1 MTSSAH
7 SAVHTLKDI
16 HFEGNIIP
24 IPWFN
29 HITFENGRPDTN
41 AILLLSDI
49 VYWYRPA
56 IVRDEGSGQV
66 LGYQKKFRADLLQKN
81 YQDYENLFGFSKK
94 QIRDAFVRLEEIGV
108 IRRVFR
114 TVETGFGYQSN
125 VMFIDLFADK
135 VREITHKVPPID
147 IEIERGVHESKEGVT
162 LKLQGRDKEVKTYTK
177 NTPEI
182 TAKTTTHTDGRADVS
197 QKMLEVWNE
206 TLEPSVPVQITPFRS
221 SKLKFVLQQHFQ
233 QSLEQWKAFCRDLTR
248 SPFLMGKGQRGWR
261 VTLDWILEA
270 DNLRK
275 TLEGNYRDSGDKNAS
290 EPSVSPSELEQ
301 KVRQHFGKIEDPV
314 LRQFSQGLIRVLGAS
329 KYLSWLR
336 DVEITEYTPQRFVL
350 SFSSRFK
357 RNYVQTHYDD
367 KILSVARSL
376 FPARQIQWIDYAVK
390 ESSSSKTSSSC
401 SSPSGSISPSNA
413 EIKPELRS
421 HVHVSSQNSPER
433 FLSGDVQATFSGR
446 RGGTG
451 QPKGRIVLTP
461 GKEASAVSHI
471 HVYSRRFSQNSV
483 EVV

>member
-7 SAVHTLKDI
+7 SAVHTLKDL
-16 HFEGNIIP
+16 HMEGNIIP
-24 IPWFN
+24 MEWFN

-41 AILLLSDI
+41 AILILSDI
-49 VYWYRPA
+49 VYWYRPTV
-56 IVRDEGSGQV
+56 IRDERTGMV
-66 LGYQKKFRADLLQKN
+66 TDYRKKFKADLLQKN
-81 YQDYENLFGFSKK
+81 YQDYETLFGFSKK

-108 IRRVFR
+108 IRRLFR

-182 TAKTTTHTDGRADVS
+182 TTKTTTHTDGRADVS

-206 TLEPSVPVQITPFRS
+206 TLEPSVPVQITPSRS
-221 SKLKFVLQQHFQ
+221 SKLKFVLHQHFQ
-233 QSLEQWKAFCRDLTR
+233 QNLEKWKAFCCDLTR

-275 TLEGNYRDSGDKNAS
+275 TLEGNYRESGDKNAS

-301 KVRQHFGKIEDPV
+301 KVQQHLEQIADPV
-314 LRQFSQGLIRVLGAS
+314 LRQFSQGLREKLGS
-329 KYLSWLR
+329 STYFSWFMEMSIAFTVDTL
-336 DVEITEYTPQRFVL
+336 VVSLPG
-350 SFSSRFK
+350 RFK
-357 RNYVQTHYDD
+357 RTYVQTHYDD

-390 ESSSSKTSSSC
+390 ESSSAKTSSSC
-401 SSPSGSISPSNA
+401 SSPSGSGSPSHA
-413 EIKPELRS
+413 GAKPELHPHTQVTS
-421 HVHVSSQNSPER
+421 LNSPER
-433 FLSGDVQATFSGR
+433 FLSGDVQAAFSGR

-451 QPKGRIVLTP
+451 QPKGRIVLSP
-461 GKEASAVSHI
+461 GKEAPAVSHI
-471 HVYSRRFSQNSV
+471 HVYGRRFSQNSV

>member
-24 IPWFN
+24 MPWFN

-49 VYWYRPA
+49 VYWYRPT

-81 YQDYENLFGFSKK
+81 YQDYEKLFGFSKK

-147 IEIERGVHESKEGVT
+147 IEIERGFHESKEGVT

-182 TAKTTTHTDGRADVS
+182 TTKTTTHTDGRADVS
-197 QKMLEVWNE
+197 QKMLEIWNE
-206 TLEPSVPVQITPFRS
+206 TLEPSVPVQITLSRS
-221 SKLKFVLQQHFQ
+221 LKLKFVLHQHFQ
-233 QSLEQWKAFCRDLTR
+233 QNLEQWKAFCRDLTR

-275 TLEGNYRDSGDKNAS
+275 TVEGNYRDSGDKNAS

-301 KVRQHFGKIEDPV
+301 KVWQQLEQIADPV
-314 LRQFSQGLIRVLGAS
+314 LRQFSQGLREKLG
-329 KYLSWLR
+329 LSA
-336 DVEITEYTPQRFVL
+336 Y
-350 SFSSRFK
+350 FSWFMDMSLAFTVDTLVVSLPGRFK
-357 RNYVQTHYDD
+357 RTYVQTHYDD

-376 FPARQIQWIDYAVK
+376 FPARQIQWIDYGVK

-401 SSPSGSISPSNA
+401 SSPSGSCSPSSA
-413 EIKPELRS
+413 GVKPEL
-421 HVHVSSQNSPER
+421 HPHAQVSSLNSPGH
-433 FLSGDVQATFSGR
+433 GDVQAAFSGR

-461 GKEASAVSHI
+461 GKEAPTVSHI
-471 HVYSRRFSQNSV
+471 HVYGRRFSQNSV

>member
-1 MTSSAH
+1 MSYELSP
-7 SAVHTLKDI
+7 AVEAMKGLHM
-16 HFEGNIIP
+16 EGNIIP
-24 IPWFN
+24 MEWFS

-49 VYWYRPA
+49 VYWYRPT

-81 YQDYENLFGFSKK
+81 YQDYETLFGFSKK

-114 TVETGFGYQSN
+114 TVDTGFGYQSN
-125 VMFIDLFADK
+125 VMFIDLFTDK

-162 LKLQGRDKEVKTYTK
+162 LKLQGHDKEVKTYTK

-182 TAKTTTHTDGRADVS
+182 TTKTTTHTDGRADVS
-197 QKMLEVWNE
+197 QKMLEVWNK
-206 TLEPSVPVQITPFRS
+206 TLNPSIPVQLTASRS
-221 SKLKFVLQQHFQ
+221 SKLKFVLHQHFQ
-233 QSLEQWKAFCRDLTR
+233 QSLEQWKAFCCDLTR

-275 TLEGNYRDSGDKNAS
+275 TMEGNYRDSGDKNAS
-290 EPSVSPSELEQ
+290 EPSVSPPELEQ
-301 KVRQHFGKIEDPV
+301 KVQQHLGKIEDPV

-329 KYLSWLR
+329 KYLSWLC

-357 RNYVQTHYDD
+357 RNYVQAHYGDAVF
-367 KILSVARSL
+367 SVVRSL
-376 FPARQIQWIDYAVK
+376 FPKIESVEYLYK
-390 ESSSSKTSSSC
+390 EFLSSKTSSSC
-401 SSPSGSISPSNA
+401 SSSSGSCSPSHAGA
-413 EIKPELRS
+413 EPELHPHTQVTS
-421 HVHVSSQNSPER
+421 LNSPER
-433 FLSGDVQATFSGR
+433 FLSGDVQAAFSGR

-451 QPKGRIVLTP
+451 QPKGRIVLSP
-461 GKEASAVSHI
+461 GKEAPAVSHI
-471 HVYSRRFSQNSV
+471 HVYGRRFSQNSV

>member
-1 MTSSAH
+1 
-7 SAVHTLKDI
+7 
-16 HFEGNIIP
+16 
-24 IPWFN
+24 
-29 HITFENGRPDTN
+29 
-41 AILLLSDI
+41 
-49 VYWYRPA
+49 
-56 IVRDEGSGQV
+56 V

-147 IEIERGVHESKEGVT
+147 IEIGRGVHESKEGVT

-197 QKMLEVWNE
+197 QKMLEIWNE
-206 TLEPSVPVQITPFRS
+206 TLDPSIPVQLTVSRS
-221 SKLKFVLQQHFQ
+221 SKLKFVLHQHFQ
-233 QSLEQWKAFCRDLTR
+233 KNLEQWKAFCRDLTR

-275 TLEGNYRDSGDKNAS
+275 TLEGNYRDKGDKNAS

-301 KVRQHFGKIEDPV
+301 KVRQQLEQIADPV
-314 LRQFSQGLIRVLGAS
+314 LRQFSQGLREKLGCCTDI
-329 KYLSWLR
+329 SWFM
-336 DVEITEYTPQRFVL
+336 EISIAFTSDTLVVSLPGRF
-350 SFSSRFK
+350 R
-357 RNYVQTHYDD
+357 RTYVQTHYDD

-401 SSPSGSISPSNA
+401 SFPSGSCPPSHA
-413 EIKPELRS
+413 RVKPELQ
-421 HVHVSSQNSPER
+421 VSSLNSPEH
-433 FLSGDVQATFSGR
+433 FLSGNVQAAFSGR

-451 QPKGRIVLTP
+451 QTKGKIKLIP
-461 GKEASAVSHI
+461 GKEAPAVSHI
-471 HVYSRRFSQNSV
+471 HVYGRRFSQNSV